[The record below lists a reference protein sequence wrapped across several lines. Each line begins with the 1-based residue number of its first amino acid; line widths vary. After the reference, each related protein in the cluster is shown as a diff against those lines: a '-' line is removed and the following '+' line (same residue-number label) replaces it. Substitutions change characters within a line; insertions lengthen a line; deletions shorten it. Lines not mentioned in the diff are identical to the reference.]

1 MAVTTSAPTAKH
13 AIPPQAATRRPVGGK
28 PNGSARSLASAQR
41 RKVSACASGGLLELA
56 GWIVLGFVL
65 LGAVAGFLIWRALRS
80 FLDRWS

>member
-1 MAVTTSAPTAKH
+1 MVTFLL
-13 AIPPQAATRRPVGGK
+13 IVLILVVAAAGGF
-28 PNGSARSLASAQR
+28 L
-41 RKVSACASGGLLELA
+41 GGLLELA